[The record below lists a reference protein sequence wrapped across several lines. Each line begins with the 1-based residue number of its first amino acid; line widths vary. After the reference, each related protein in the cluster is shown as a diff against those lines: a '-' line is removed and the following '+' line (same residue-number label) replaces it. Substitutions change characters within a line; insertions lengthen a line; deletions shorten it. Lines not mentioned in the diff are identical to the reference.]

1 MRQNDIFKNEIEI
14 KIVIHL
20 FLNVKFTHIDRF
32 CDVLNIILAFRIKW
46 VEVIS
51 ERNALWLD

>member
-32 CDVLNIILAFRIKW
+32 CDVLNIILAFRIK
-46 VEVIS
+46 
-51 ERNALWLD
+51 